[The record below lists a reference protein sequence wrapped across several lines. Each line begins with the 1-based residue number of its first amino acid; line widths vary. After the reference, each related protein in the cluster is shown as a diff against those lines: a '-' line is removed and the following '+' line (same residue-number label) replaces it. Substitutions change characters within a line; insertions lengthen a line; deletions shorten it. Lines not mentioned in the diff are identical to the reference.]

1 MGRKGSKQSK
11 DQQDH
16 PEVRS
21 SHPIR
26 ARTLVRSNLEKAS
39 VIRNTIGSGSQ
50 VCGSNLVHSL
60 SSAAHSTT
68 ASSSSDIGSDSK
80 QPTDSISV
88 PSVDPHQFLQSR
100 MPNIKVFSGSSHP
113 DLASRIV
120 DRLGIDLGKVVTK
133 KFSNLETCVE
143 IGESVRG
150 EDVYI
155 VQSGSGEIN
164 DNLMELLIMINACK
178 IASASRVTAVIPCF
192 PYARQDKK
200 DKTGDDKL
208 AELMKTNEWK
218 FRSRAPI
225 SAKLVA
231 NMLSVA
237 GADHI
242 ITMDLHA
249 SQIQGFFDIP
259 VDNLYAEPAVL
270 KWIRENIAEWRNSI
284 IVSPDAGGAKRVTS
298 IADRLNVEFALIH
311 KERKKANEVASMVLV
326 GDVKDRVAILVDDM
340 ADTCGTICH
349 AADKLVEAG
358 ATKVYAILTHGIFSG
373 PAISRINN
381 ACFEAVVVTNTIPQ
395 DGHMKDC
402 PKIQCIDVSMMF
414 AEAVRR
420 THNGESV
427 SYLFSNVP
435 Y

>member
-1 MGRKGSKQSK
+1 MINSTFKHKTMMPVSQ
-11 DQQDH
+11 
-16 PEVRS
+16 PVRAKS
-21 SHPIR
+21 LLR
-26 ARTLVRSNLEKAS
+26 ANLENS
-39 VIRNTIGSGSQ
+39 RGRI
-50 VCGSNLVHSL
+50 
-60 SSAAHSTT
+60 
-68 ASSSSDIGSDSK
+68 
-80 QPTDSISV
+80 
-88 PSVDPHQFLQSR
+88 LQSR
-100 MPNIKVFSGSSHP
+100 MPNIKVFSGTSHP
-113 DLASRIV
+113 DLAQRIV
-120 DRLGIDLGKVVTK
+120 DRLGIDIGKVVTK

-155 VQSGSGEIN
+155 VQSGSGEVN

-200 DKTGDDKL
+200 DKGGDGGDNRNSKKQII
-208 AELMKTNEWK
+208 MKSNEWK

-259 VDNLYAEPAVL
+259 VDNLFAEPAVL
-270 KWIRENIAEWRNSI
+270 KWIKENIIEWRNSI

-349 AADKLVEAG
+349 AAEKLLEAG